1 MNSTVFVK
9 NSLVLQKKCSLFIFF
24 STTLELCEEKR
35 TNVLYNIPKF
45 NNYFFE
51 VIQMKSNREELV
63 VIKNMGC
70 QWSVEREGQSFF
82 VKRNEV
88 VLATVGELETAI
100 KLMLLTA
107 SIGTKKIKTLTAKEQ
122 ELLKQMKVDAK
133 VKECQL

>member
-1 MNSTVFVK
+1 
-9 NSLVLQKKCSLFIFF
+9 
-24 STTLELCEEKR
+24 
-35 TNVLYNIPKF
+35 
-45 NNYFFE
+45 
-51 VIQMKSNREELV
+51 MKSREELV
-63 VIKNMGC
+63 VVKNMGC
-70 QWSVEREGQSFF
+70 QWSVEREGQSLF

-88 VLATVGELETAI
+88 LLATVDELETAI

>member
-1 MNSTVFVK
+1 
-9 NSLVLQKKCSLFIFF
+9 
-24 STTLELCEEKR
+24 
-35 TNVLYNIPKF
+35 
-45 NNYFFE
+45 
-51 VIQMKSNREELV
+51 MKSREELV
-63 VIKNMGC
+63 VVKNMGC